1 MSVILLSSL
10 FYIVYGI
17 MGLFGKINIAEKYKG
32 HHWTKDYM
40 KELGAADILFGVPW
54 LILYLAS
61 EQYDPGFL
69 ITLSLIIILALPALL
84 LNIHI
89 ERKYN
94 KLLK

>member
-17 MGLFGKINIAEKYKG
+17 MGLFGNIKIAEKYIG
-32 HHWTKDYM
+32 HHSTKDYM

-54 LILYLAS
+54 LILYLAFK
-61 EQYDPGFL
+61 QYDPGFL
-69 ITLSLIIILALPALL
+69 ITLSLIIILALPALF

>member
-1 MSVILLSSL
+1 MSVILFSSI
-10 FYIVYGI
+10 FYIIYGI
-17 MGLFGKINIAEKYKG
+17 MGLFGKIKIAEKYKG

-40 KELGAADILFGVPW
+40 KELGAADILFGIPW
-54 LILYLAS
+54 FILYIAFR
-61 EQYDPGFL
+61 QYDPGFVM
-69 ITLSLIIILALPALL
+69 TLLLIIILALPALF